1 VSATSSRRT
10 NTIRLA
16 TVITFVTACAA
27 FVGYLWTQAGGS
39 IPGIT
44 ANQAYTVSA
53 NVDDVDNLVPYTDV
67 NVAGISLGKVTD
79 LTTVGKT
86 VRITLR
92 LDPSIVPLH
101 EGATVQVSEKSL
113 VGQPVVRVVDGQG
126 AEIPSGTQLP
136 ASAVKPSVQLHDV
149 LASLDPKTK
158 DALGSTLRSLGAG
171 TQGTKVNV
179 SQVMDGLGKL
189 GNNGHTALDAIAA
202 QSQDLQEFAHQLSTV
217 LDSLNSGQGDLGRL
231 VDAGNQ
237 LASATAGQHD
247 ALANSM
253 KELPGTLTSVRT
265 ATGKLRELS
274 GSLAP
279 IAANL
284 NTAAPALTDALN
296 QLPSTTKDL
305 RAMLPSL
312 NGVLDGAP
320 ATLNRVPTVVGDAGA
335 LIPQLRE
342 RLRDLNPM
350 VAYLSPY
357 GRDIGAFLANF
368 RASFAHKTTD
378 GKNVLALFAVANEE
392 SVRGNPVNLGGGL
405 TVGTNA
411 YPAPGQ
417 QATRKPFSGNYP
429 RLVKDPG

>member
-1 VSATSSRRT
+1 MSATSSRRT

-16 TVITFVTACAA
+16 TVITFLTACAG

-39 IPGIT
+39 LPGIT
-44 ANQAYTVSA
+44 SDQAYTVSA

-67 NVAGISLGKVTD
+67 NVAGISLGKVTE
-79 LTTVGKT
+79 LTPVGKT

-101 EGATVQVSEKSL
+101 EGTTVQVSEKSL

-126 AEIPSGTQLP
+126 PEIPSGTQLP

-149 LASLDPKTK
+149 LAGLDPKTK

-171 TQGTKVNV
+171 TQGTSVNV

-189 GNNGHTALDAIAA
+189 GSNGHTALDAIAA
-202 QSQDLQEFAHQLSTV
+202 QSQDLQEFARQLSTV

-296 QLPSTTKDL
+296 QLPSATKDL

-320 ATLNRVPTVVGDAGA
+320 ATLNRVPTLVGDAGA

-350 VAYLSPY
+350 AAYLSPY

-417 QATRKPFSGNYP
+417 QATRTPFSGNYP